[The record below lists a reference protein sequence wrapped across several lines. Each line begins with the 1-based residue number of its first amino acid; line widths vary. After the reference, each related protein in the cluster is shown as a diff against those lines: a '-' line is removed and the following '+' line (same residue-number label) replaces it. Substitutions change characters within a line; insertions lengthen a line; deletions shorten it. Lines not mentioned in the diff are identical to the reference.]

1 MRCPRCDRQ
10 LVPDDRF
17 CSRCGLARC
26 TDGKPVDPLL
36 GITVAN
42 RYRIDER
49 IGVGG
54 MGTVYRGTHIRLG
67 QSVAIKVLHERYA
80 DDQKLTRRFE
90 KEALTYG
97 QVTHPNLVGLHD
109 FGRTEDGTF
118 FMVLEYCPGVSLS
131 KLIREQ
137 GRLDPLLAGDIIL
150 QIAQG
155 LGAAHKKGIVHRDL
169 KPENIIL
176 METRPG
182 RYHARLLDF
191 GIAKRIDDDEPRLT
205 QAGMVFGTPEYMAP
219 EQARGKTVDAR
230 SDIYALGTMLYELL
244 TGDPPFTG
252 TDKLRIMQQQA
263 NEVPKSPTVFM
274 PGIHVPS
281 ELERLVMRCIEKD
294 PAKRYQ
300 TTLDLIEGLD
310 TIVHSSRLT
319 PEPLPVTRSSATIES
334 DDIMRGDDPTTRL
347 ESLVLRASGMEQSA
361 DTSGTNYVSDR
372 LRNEPPSIGAVALVV
387 GLFCLLVALPVYH
400 WLSGPSDETAVG
412 MNLPEPEP
420 DQPVLPVAK
429 GTQSPASEL
438 ASTKAPSKTSPLPN
452 QRATTSEKPKKPLA
466 LVEAERDRAAAKA
479 AAEAKAK
486 AEKKRLARLKAKRL
500 ARERAALAQARKRL
514 SQGDFASAARECRS
528 ILKQSPVHA
537 VAKNLSDKA
546 KLGLKLSKQTQS
558 DVDEGRCQK
567 ALSRL
572 SQLKKLAPKAPRID
586 KQIAFCR
593 NGMPPRTE
601 L

>member
-10 LVPDDRF
+10 LVTDDRF

-26 TDGKPVDPLL
+26 MDGKPIDPLI
-36 GITVAN
+36 GITVAG

-80 DDQKLTRRFE
+80 GDQKLTRRFE

-131 KLIREQ
+131 RLIREQ

-155 LGAAHKKGIVHRDL
+155 LGAAHAEGIVHRDL

-182 RYHARLLDF
+182 RFHARLLDF

-219 EQARGKTVDAR
+219 EQARGKTVDER

-244 TGDPPFTG
+244 AGDPPFVG

-263 NEVPKSPTVFM
+263 NEIPKPPSATS
-274 PGIHVPS
+274 PGIHVPR
-281 ELERLVMRCIEKD
+281 EIETLVMRCIEKQ
-294 PAKRYQ
+294 ASERYQ
-300 TTLDLIEGLD
+300 STSDLIRDLD
-310 TIVHSSRLT
+310 ELLNTTRMT
-319 PEPLPVTRSSATIES
+319 PEPLPASSASEVPLNT
-334 DDIMRGDDPTTRL
+334 DIMQGSDPTTRL
-347 ESLVLRASGMEQSA
+347 ESLVLRATSVEDMK
-361 DTSGTNYVSDR
+361 DTGPMT
-372 LRNEPPSIGAVALVV
+372 LRRERARSEPPSIASLAVFA
-387 GLFCLLVALPVYH
+387 GLLCIFIGLPVYH
-400 WLSGPSDETAVG
+400 WMGTDDVVETVG
-412 MNLPEPEP
+412 APLPTPQPDGVQTNAPAQDRTASIPKVQEPEKTRS
-420 DQPVLPVAK
+420 QARKRTLE
-429 GTQSPASEL
+429 ASEANEKAVAL
-438 ASTKAPSKTSPLPN
+438 AAAKAK
-452 QRATTSEKPKKPLA
+452 
-466 LVEAERDRAAAKA
+466 VEAERRAAAA
-479 AAEAKAK
+479 
-486 AEKKRLARLKAKRL
+486 KAKRL
-500 ARERAALAQARKRL
+500 AKEKAHLVKARQRLRA
-514 SQGDFASAARECRS
+514 GDFASAQRECGAVPRT
-528 ILKQSPVHA
+528 SPNHRQA
-537 VAKNLSDKA
+537 QTIKERASLA
-546 KLGLKLSKQTQS
+546 LKLSAKTRS
-558 DVDEGRCQK
+558 DVDKGRCQQ
-567 ALSRL
+567 AMGRL
-572 SQLKKLAPKAPRID
+572 QTLKKIAPEANAID
-586 KQIAFCR
+586 EQIAFCR
-593 NGMPPRTE
+593 HSLPPKG

>member
-131 KLIREQ
+131 RLIREQ
-137 GRLDPLLAGDIIL
+137 GRLNPMLAGDIIL

-155 LGAAHKKGIVHRDL
+155 LGAAHKEGIVHRDL

-263 NEVPKSPTVFM
+263 NEVPKTPTVFM
-274 PGIHVPS
+274 PGIHVPP
-281 ELERLVMRCIEKD
+281 ELERLVMRCIEKQ

-300 TTLDLIEGLD
+300 STADLIGVLD
-310 TIVHSSRLT
+310 EVLNSSRVT
-319 PEPLPVTRSSATIES
+319 PEPLPITRSSAALEEHEHT
-334 DDIMRGDDPTTRL
+334 RGDDPTTRL
-347 ESLVLRASGMEQSA
+347 EPLVLRGSGMEQS
-361 DTSGTNYVSDR
+361 TGTDGMPVDSQM
-372 LRNEPPSIGAVALVV
+372 LRTEPPSIGSVALVV
-387 GLFCLLVALPVYH
+387 GLFCLLVALPTYH
-400 WLSGPSDETAVG
+400 WLSGPDDESEVG
-412 MNLPEPEP
+412 MELPAPEP
-420 DQPVLPVAK
+420 DRPEKTGVVIKPETVQQPGDMPRPDAPVPPVATAK
-429 GTQSPASEL
+429 TGPESMSE
-438 ASTKAPSKTSPLPN
+438 AA
-452 QRATTSEKPKKPLA
+452 RARA
-466 LVEAERDRAAAKA
+466 HARAAAD
-479 AAEAKAK
+479 AKQK
-486 AEKKRLARLKAKRL
+486 AERQRQKRLKAQRL
-500 ARERAALAQARKRL
+500 ARERKAIAQARKRL
-514 SQGDFASAARECRS
+514 SQGDFASAVRECRTVLS
-528 ILKQSPVHA
+528 HSPRHP
-537 VAKNLSDKA
+537 VAKNLNDKA
-546 KLGLKLSKQTQS
+546 KLGLKLTKQTQS
-558 DVDEGRCQK
+558 DVAQGRCQT
-567 ALSRL
+567 ALGRL
-572 SQLKKLAPKAPRID
+572 AKLKKLAPKASRID
-586 KQIAFCR
+586 EQIAFCR